1 MIPPSVFSIFLLALL
16 TGGAIADTTVNA
28 AKVQILF
35 TPGDNIAGTI
45 ITAIRDAK
53 QSIQVQCYSFTN
65 KAIGRALL
73 EAHRRRIDVKIL
85 ADQEQFEKGAAF
97 VLRDLKLAGVQIKL
111 DGAHAAAHN
120 KIMLIDSNAAK
131 TKVISGSFNFTQAA
145 QKYNA
150 ENVAVFHDDKTLATA
165 YDENWKLHWQHAIAF
180 E

>member
-1 MIPPSVFSIFLLALL
+1 MVLFLLPFL
-16 TGGAIADTTVNA
+16 TGKVLADTTVNA

-35 TPGDNIAGTI
+35 TPGDNIAGAI
-45 ITAIRDAK
+45 IAAIHDAK

-85 ADQEQFEKGAAF
+85 ADKEQFEKGASF
-97 VLRDLKLAGVQIKL
+97 VLRDLKLMGVQIKL
-111 DGAHAAAHN
+111 DGAHRAAHN
-120 KIMLIDSNAAK
+120 KVMLIDGNAAK
-131 TKVISGSFNFTQAA
+131 TKIITGSFNFTQAA

-150 ENVAVFHDDKTLATA
+150 ENVALIHDDKMLAKA
-165 YDENWKLHWQHAIAF
+165 FDENWKQHWQHAVAF

>member
-1 MIPPSVFSIFLLALL
+1 MSLRVFALFLLPMLTSSAL
-16 TGGAIADTTVNA
+16 ADTTVNA

-35 TPGDNIAGTI
+35 TPGDNIAGAI
-45 ITAIRDAK
+45 IAAIRDAK

-73 EAHRRRIDVKIL
+73 DAHRRRIDVRIL
-85 ADQEQFEKGAAF
+85 VDQEQFEKGAAF
-97 VLRDLKLAGVQIKL
+97 VLRDLKLAGVPVKL

-120 KIMLIDSNAAK
+120 KIMLIDSDT
-131 TKVISGSFNFTQAA
+131 TKSKIVTGSFNFTQAA

-150 ENVAVFHDDKTLATA
+150 ENVTLIHDDKTLAKA
-165 YDENWKLHWQHAIAF
+165 FDENWKQHWQHAVAF